1 MCSRPTLRRRYGS
14 AFLHELALL
23 SFAALYS
30 GDTLGIAKSTEIAK
44 STDNVIVACPAPVK
58 AECYQDALTKIY
70 DDIRN
75 NDVRNAVIQMAIY
88 FHKDAPGVTD
98 EVCISTNS
106 ASYFSH
112 IFANMISEASLV
124 ENEITLSLSS
134 TNKAL

>member
-23 SFAALYS
+23 PFATLYS

-44 STDNVIVACPAPVK
+44 STNNVIVACPAPVK

-75 NDVRNAVIQMAIY
+75 NDVRNAVIEMAIY

-106 ASYFSH
+106 ASSFSH
-112 IFANMISEASLV
+112 IFCEHDF
-124 ENEITLSLSS
+124 
-134 TNKAL
+134 

>member
-30 GDTLGIAKSTEIAK
+30 GDTLGIAK